1 MMATWSESE
10 ESSEE
15 ENEKEVANMCFM
27 VIDELDEGSKKDKWL
42 LDNGCPRHMT
52 GDESKFAFLT
62 KKNGGYVTFGDNAKE
77 ESLVKATLVMTHPL
91 LLKVFY

>member
-1 MMATWSESE
+1 MKKVMMDTWSESE

-15 ENEKEVANMCFM
+15 ENEKEVENMY
-27 VIDELDEGSKKDKWL
+27 S
-42 LDNGCPRHMT
+42 
-52 GDESKFAFLT
+52 
-62 KKNGGYVTFGDNAKE
+62 KE